1 MADLEYLEVC
11 KVHGSILEVAWS
23 VSVTIMMQAI
33 SDSAYIHRNSAK
45 GL

>member
-11 KVHGSILEVAWS
+11 KVHGSIFEVAWS
-23 VSVTIMMQAI
+23 TSVTVMMPAI
-33 SDSAYIHRNSAK
+33 SKSAYIHRNRGK